1 MSEEAQG
8 RFKFDA
14 DTAAYNARME
24 ESKRKSRE
32 VGEHFVEGFKDA
44 IPTLA
49 EVGTAAGAIGI
60 AVEGVRAAW
69 DRWLERLKLAD
80 ETSKQLVERLAGV
93 AGGAGVLAQYPQLKR
108 GIEDA
113 AGPLTVEQRVS
124 AFSKFAGANPDMAG
138 EHGVEAVRQAQ
149 QASLVVGPEGVDRF
163 VHALGIAMRAGLDQK
178 SAGNVAITAA
188 QAGDSGVEALDKLF
202 ASYLDRFGATGGP
215 DFLDY
220 AKNASGD
227 EFGKRGIIG
236 GTAFQAGLKRGTTL
250 DEQAALA
257 GSVDEELGLGARVRA
272 GVSGAAVAN
281 GRNLGPR
288 AALIARLNEIDQAG
302 ANLGGGTYAHAMD
315 QQVAQL
321 ENEGKQSRWIPSFGG
336 GGWFDKY
343 IGSIEKL
350 TDIVELH
357 LRALEAAQDKVGA
370 SKFRT
375 EAHEEREP

>member
-1 MSEEAQG
+1 MTEEAQG

-32 VGEHFVEGFKDA
+32 VGEHFVEGFKEA

-49 EVGTAAGAIGI
+49 EVGTAAGAIGL
-60 AVEGVRAAW
+60 AVEGVRHAW

-124 AFSKFAGANPDMAG
+124 AFGKFAGANPDMAA
-138 EHGVEAVRQAQ
+138 EHGVEAVQQAQ

-178 SAGNVAITAA
+178 TAGNVAITAA

-202 ASYLDRFGATGGP
+202 ASYLERFGATGGP
-215 DFLDY
+215 DFLAY
-220 AKNASGD
+220 AKNASGED
-227 EFGKRGIIG
+227 FGKRGIIG
-236 GTAFQAGLKRGTTL
+236 GTAFQAGLARGTTL
-250 DEQAALA
+250 EGQAALA
-257 GSVDEELGLGARVRA
+257 GTVDEELDRGARVRSGVAGA
-272 GVSGAAVAN
+272 GVTN
-281 GRNLGPR
+281 GQTLGPR
-288 AALIARLNEIDQAG
+288 AALIEQLNKLDEAG
-302 ANLGGGTYAHAMD
+302 ENLGGGYFHKAI
-315 QQVAQL
+315 
-321 ENEGKQSRWIPSFGG
+321 ENQMIRQGAASPFEPGG
-336 GGWFDKY
+336 LWDKY
-343 IGSIEKL
+343 IGSIEDLSK
-350 TDIVELH
+350 IVDDRLQ
-357 LRALEAAQDKVGA
+357 ALLDAQAKAGAA
-370 SKFRT
+370 KFRT
-375 EAHEEREP
+375 EAHEERDP